1 MAAGYRTG
9 TRASIN
15 QSGHGARLLC
25 QLPLASQRSP
35 AAGRI
40 RAFPTMLDAQVND
53 ILLLSIS
60 GEDQPGLTA
69 GITAILA
76 AHSVNVL
83 DIGQAVIHATLS
95 MGVLVEVPGDCDAA
109 GMSQALT
116 SFAQGRGMQARITPV
131 LADSYARWV
140 QAQGRARYIITLL
153 ARKITADQLS
163 RVTAVVSRHDLN
175 IDAISRL
182 SGRIPL
188 GELPPLSK
196 ACVEFS
202 VRGPLQDPDLFR
214 RDLLEVASALE
225 VDLAFQQDTMYRR
238 NRRLVVFD
246 MDSTL
251 IEAEVIDELARLAGV
266 GDQVSAITE
275 RAMRGEIDF
284 SESFRARIA
293 LLRGLKEEALGQ
305 VAAALKIT
313 EGAEHLIATLRTLG
327 YKTAILSGGFTYFAR
342 HLQARL
348 GIDYVHANELD
359 VAGGEVT
366 GRVVGAI
373 VDGPR
378 KAQLLRQ
385 LASEQGIDLQQVIA
399 VGDGAN
405 DLPMLSIAGLGIAF
419 RAKPLVKQSADQSI
433 STLGLDAI
441 LYLLGLSDRHQNHAA
456 NSR

>member
-1 MAAGYRTG
+1 M
-9 TRASIN
+9 
-15 QSGHGARLLC
+15 
-25 QLPLASQRSP
+25 
-35 AAGRI
+35 
-40 RAFPTMLDAQVND
+40 ND

-109 GMSQALT
+109 GMSQALK

-175 IDAISRL
+175 IDGISRL

-214 RDLLEVASALE
+214 RDLLEVAGALE

-266 GDQVSAITE
+266 GDQVSAITD

-284 SESFRARIA
+284 
-293 LLRGLKEEALGQ
+293 Q
-305 VAAALKIT
+305 
-313 EGAEHLIATLRTLG
+313 
-327 YKTAILSGGFTYFAR
+327 
-342 HLQARL
+342 
-348 GIDYVHANELD
+348 
-359 VAGGEVT
+359 
-366 GRVVGAI
+366 
-373 VDGPR
+373 
-378 KAQLLRQ
+378 
-385 LASEQGIDLQQVIA
+385 
-399 VGDGAN
+399 
-405 DLPMLSIAGLGIAF
+405 
-419 RAKPLVKQSADQSI
+419 
-433 STLGLDAI
+433 
-441 LYLLGLSDRHQNHAA
+441 
-456 NSR
+456 